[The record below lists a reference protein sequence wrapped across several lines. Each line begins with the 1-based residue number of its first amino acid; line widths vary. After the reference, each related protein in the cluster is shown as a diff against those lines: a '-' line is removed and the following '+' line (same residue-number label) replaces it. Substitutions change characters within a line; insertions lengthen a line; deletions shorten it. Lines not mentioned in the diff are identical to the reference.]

1 MKTDDNIIFV
11 VAMLISAV
19 IIAVLLTLPV
29 TIFAFL
35 MSIGGYIS
43 TPLATNIVRSSI
55 VASSIVGVVI
65 YLLGVREQ
73 AKSQ

>member
-11 VAMLISAV
+11 VAMLISATM
-19 IIAVLLTLPV
+19 IAVLLTLPV

-43 TPLATNIVRSSI
+43 TSLATNIVLS
-55 VASSIVGVVI
+55 
-65 YLLGVREQ
+65 
-73 AKSQ
+73 